1 MSSWSGFVLAVLV
14 IFVAIAPRQVLGPL
28 FGVVSRYV
36 GVGVV
41 ALLSL
46 CIGGYTLGGAAS
58 DHAHW
63 LGIGELA
70 LGAACA
76 AWWAYRQVVPVYR
89 EQAPDSDLADEH

>member
-28 FGVVSRYV
+28 FGVVGRHV

-63 LGIGELA
+63 IGLGELA
-70 LGAACA
+70 LGAVCA
-76 AWWAYRQVVPVYR
+76 AWWAYRQFVPVYR
-89 EQAPDSDLADEH
+89 DQAPASDLADER